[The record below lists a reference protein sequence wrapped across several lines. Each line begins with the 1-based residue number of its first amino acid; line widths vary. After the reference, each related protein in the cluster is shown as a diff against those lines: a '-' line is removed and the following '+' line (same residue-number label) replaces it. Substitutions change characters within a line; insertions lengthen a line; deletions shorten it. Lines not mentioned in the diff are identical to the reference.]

1 AARQR
6 RAPPLGAVFHA
17 KNKREWGAFIQR
29 LKALGFPRP
38 RQLIRASPYS
48 LLQVFFHH
56 FDNFLFLARV

>member
-1 AARQR
+1 RQR

-38 RQLIRASPYS
+38 RQLMFQLEDGILPGR
-48 LLQVFFHH
+48 V
-56 FDNFLFLARV
+56 LARPFLPGVHLPR